1 MSFFRG
7 IKAKLFL
14 AFLIPV
20 LFIVALGIISYQKA
34 SYGIVTNYEKAMQET
49 VDATAKYFNLGFQ
62 SIAASANQL
71 SADDNMQDVKQ
82 YGSYKNIHK
91 SIIAKL
97 AADQFISNIHIFS
110 KHGVAISTKTGALKE
125 DIFTGFKTSEEG
137 KLLSEA
143 TEAMETQDYI
153 WVGKHPYLDSS
164 FKTDSGKYSL
174 SIIQK
179 IKKSSG
185 FSQSGKEVLGYVVV
199 DITPEAVTD
208 TLQSFEWGDGSI
220 AGFITCDGRE
230 INSLEEDNMVFTSL
244 PIYKNI
250 TEKSLEKG
258 YDYIDYQGE
267 SYLFLYSK
275 IESSGSVIC
284 GLIPKALITKQ
295 ADDIRMITMLFVIVA
310 SMIAIL
316 IGTLMAT
323 GIGNATKQMVSA
335 IKKAS
340 EGDLTS
346 SIHLRRRDELSYLAE
361 HMNYMLKSM
370 RTLMEKI
377 TQVSAN
383 VTGSS
388 LEVKESAADFFAK
401 AKEINIAIEEI
412 EKGMEHQAA
421 DTESC
426 LGQMNILSDKVN
438 NVNQSTGKIERIA
451 ETTKSTS
458 QEGILLIQELSRK
471 SQATTDITHSV
482 IQNIEI
488 LDAESQSISDILRVI
503 YDIAEQTNLLSLNA
517 SIEAARAGEAGRG
530 FAVVA
535 DAVRSLADQSLEAS
549 KRIGDIL
556 QTIQG
561 RTKTTFLSARTAESI
576 VEQQGETLEKTILVF
591 HEINQGVEHLAAT
604 LQGIS
609 VEVDEMEQAKN
620 NTMRAMTDI
629 SAVVQQ
635 TVAATEQINT
645 SANNQL
651 SAVQQLNKTVERLAS
666 DTKELDAATLLF
678 RI

>member
-1 MSFFRG
+1 MNFFRG
-7 IKAKLFL
+7 IKVKLFL

-20 LFIVALGIISYQKA
+20 LFIVALGIISYRKA

-62 SIAASANQL
+62 SIAATANQL
-71 SADDNMQDVKQ
+71 SADDNMQDVKE

-97 AADQFISNIHIFS
+97 AADRFMSNIHIFS
-110 KHGVAISTKTGALKE
+110 KLGVAISSKTGALKK
-125 DIFTGFKTSEEG
+125 DIFTGFETSQEG
-137 KLLSEA
+137 KLLSED
-143 TEAMETQDYI
+143 QDYI

-164 FKTDSGKYSL
+164 FKTDSSKYSL

-179 IKKSSG
+179 IKKTSG
-185 FSQSGKEVLGYVVV
+185 FSQSGKEVMGYVVI
-199 DITPEAVTD
+199 DITPGAVTD
-208 TLQSFEWGDGSI
+208 TLQSFQWGDGSI
-220 AGFITCDGRE
+220 SGFLTSDGRE
-230 INSLEEDNMVFTSL
+230 INSLSKENTIFSSL
-244 PIYKNI
+244 PIYKDI
-250 TEKSLEKG
+250 TAKALTKG

-267 SYLFLYSK
+267 AYLFLYSR
-275 IESSGSVIC
+275 IDTSGSMIC

-295 ADDIRMITMLFVIVA
+295 ADDIKLITMLLVIVA
-310 SMIAIL
+310 SLIAIL
-316 IGTLMAT
+316 IGTFMAT
-323 GIGNATKQMVSA
+323 GIGNATKQMVSV

-340 EGDLTS
+340 AGDLTS
-346 SIHLRRRDELSYLAE
+346 IIHLRRRDELSYLAQHLN
-361 HMNYMLKSM
+361 HMLQSM
-370 RTLMEKI
+370 RMLMEKI
-377 TQVSAN
+377 TRVSMN

-388 LEVKESAADFFAK
+388 TEVKGSAQDFFEK
-401 AKEINIAIEEI
+401 AKEINLAIEEI

-426 LGQMNILSDKVN
+426 LKQMSILSDKVT
-438 NVNQSTGKIERIA
+438 NVNNNTSKIEMIA

-458 QEGILLIQELSRK
+458 EEGILLIQELSRK

-488 LDAESQSISDILRVI
+488 LKTESQSISDILKVI

-517 SIEAARAGEAGRG
+517 SIEAARAGTAGRG

-549 KRIGDIL
+549 KKIGDIL
-556 QTIQG
+556 QTIQS
-561 RTKTTFLSARTAESI
+561 RTNTTFLSAKNAEKI
-576 VEQQGETLEKTILVF
+576 VEQQDETLEKTILVF
-591 HEINQGVEHLAAT
+591 HEINHGVEHLAVT

-609 VEVDEMEQAKN
+609 LEINEMEQAKN
-620 NTMRAMTDI
+620 STLQAMTDI

-645 SANNQL
+645 AANNQF
-651 SAVQQLNKTVERLAS
+651 SAVQQLNKTVERLAA

-678 RI
+678 RV

>member
-1 MSFFRG
+1 MNFFRG

-62 SIAASANQL
+62 SIAATANQL
-71 SADDNMQDVKQ
+71 SADDNMQDVTE

-97 AADQFISNIHIFS
+97 SADQFMSNIHIFS
-110 KHGVAISTKTGALKE
+110 KQGVAISTKTGALKK
-125 DIFTGFKTSEEG
+125 DFFTGFEASEEG
-137 KLLSEA
+137 KLLSED
-143 TEAMETQDYI
+143 QDYI
-153 WVGKHPYLDSS
+153 WVGKHPYLDTS

-179 IKKSSG
+179 IKKTSG
-185 FSQSGKEVLGYVVV
+185 FSESGKEVMGYVVI

-208 TLQSFEWGDGSI
+208 TLQSFQWGDGSI
-220 AGFITCDGRE
+220 SGFITSDGRE
-230 INSLEEDNMVFTSL
+230 INSLPEDKTVFTSL
-244 PIYKNI
+244 PIYKDI
-250 TEKSLEKG
+250 TDKALTKG
-258 YDYIDYQGE
+258 SDYINYQGE
-267 SYLFLYSK
+267 NYLFLYSQ
-275 IESSGSVIC
+275 IDTSGSVIC

-295 ADDIRMITMLFVIVA
+295 ADDIKMITMILVIVA
-310 SMIAIL
+310 SLVAIL
-316 IGTLMAT
+316 IGTVMAT
-323 GIGNATKQMVSA
+323 GIGNATKQMVLA

-346 SIHLRRRDELSYLAE
+346 SIHLRRKDEFSYLSE
-361 HMNYMLKSM
+361 HLNHMLQSM
-370 RTLMEKI
+370 RTLLEKI
-377 TQVSAN
+377 NRVSAN
-383 VTGSS
+383 VTHSS
-388 LEVKESAADFFAK
+388 AEVKSSAADFFAK

-426 LGQMNILSDKVN
+426 LKQMSILSDKVN
-438 NVNQSTGKIERIA
+438 NVNQNTGKIEMIA
-451 ETTKSTS
+451 ETTKITS
-458 QEGILLIQELSRK
+458 GEGILLIQELSRK

-482 IQNIEI
+482 IQNIEM
-488 LDAESQSISDILRVI
+488 LDSESQSISDILRVI

-530 FAVVA
+530 FAIVA

-549 KRIGDIL
+549 RRIGDIL
-556 QTIQG
+556 QNIQS
-561 RTKTTFLSARTAESI
+561 RTKTTFLSAKNAENI
-576 VEQQGETLEKTILVF
+576 VEQQGETLEKTIRVF

-609 VEVDEMEQAKN
+609 LEVDEMEQAKN
-620 NTMRAMTDI
+620 STLRAMTDI

-651 SAVQQLNKTVERLAS
+651 SSVHKLNETVERLAS
-666 DTKELDAATLLF
+666 DTKELDEATLLF
-678 RI
+678 SV